1 MSCSLEINLIEINF
15 SPSVNLL
22 NLLNNLISFSNS
34 IILLICGFLF
44 DMLSNSFIF
53 LFKLSFFNFSSFII
67 LSFSFIFNSN
77 SFIYFSNSFILSLY
91 SLSLF
96 SEDSLFTLIILIFSL
111 LLDLTES
118 SFIKS
123 RNVFD
128 SYFNYIKNNI
138 LPIKLI

>member
-44 DMLSNSFIF
+44 DIFSNSFIF

-67 LSFSFIFNSN
+67 ISFSFIFNSN

-91 SLSLF
+91 CWSLLS
-96 SEDSLFTLIILIFSL
+96 FSL
-111 LLDLTES
+111 LSDLTDS

-128 SYFNYIKNNI
+128 WYFNYIKNNI
-138 LPIKLI
+138 HSFKL